1 VATLRSCWMWYLLVA
16 LTAVPLSSPLSAQE
30 PSALEQRPPL
40 PPGTIPDGTRFLIRL
55 EERLDASR
63 VQPGKRF
70 KAKLLEDLVGPD
82 ETRILRNSRV
92 KGHISAVGNG
102 FHPRLLL
109 SFDEIET
116 ERGWVPL
123 IATLT
128 DVPGERGLKVPDEEG
143 QIEREGNR
151 RREAESA
158 GVGAGV
164 GAVGGAAA
172 GGGKG
177 ADGKF
182 EANPDTALMQ
192 FNISAQEATS
202 REAYDRASK
211 EAEQVRQILRSNG
224 IDPKSAEIGYFSLQ
238 PVYDY
243 KTAKRKLVGY
253 RVNANV
259 SLKLKDFSKIAPI
272 VQQLADTDVSEN
284 QSLNYT
290 LEDMDAAKAKAVE
303 DAYKRARESASALAR
318 SAGRTLGELSYASVD
333 TFENVR
339 PMPMAGAMM
348 KMNVG
353 AAPAPTEE
361 FTPQSVS
368 VTAHVNALFSL
379 K

>member
-1 VATLRSCWMWYLLVA
+1 MNRLNATPGNHAQKRDTMKTAFA
-16 LTAVPLSSPLSAQE
+16 LTLALLLTQPTFSQDRPTVSAQ
-30 PSALEQRPPL
+30 PN
-40 PPGTIPDGTRFLIRL
+40 TVF
-55 EERLDASR
+55 
-63 VQPGKRF
+63 V
-70 KAKLLEDLVGPD
+70 
-82 ETRILRNSRV
+82 
-92 KGHISAVGNG
+92 
-102 FHPRLLL
+102 
-109 SFDEIET
+109 
-116 ERGWVPL
+116 
-123 IATLT
+123 
-128 DVPGERGLKVPDEEG
+128 
-143 QIEREGNR
+143 
-151 RREAESA
+151 
-158 GVGAGV
+158 
-164 GAVGGAAA
+164 
-172 GGGKG
+172 G

-224 IDPKSAEIGYFSLQ
+224 IDPKSAEIGYYSLQ

-259 SLKLKDFSKIAPI
+259 SLKLKDFTKIAPI

-284 QSLNYT
+284 QSLSYT

-303 DAYKRARESASALAR
+303 DAYKRARESAATLAR

-339 PMPMAGAMM
+339 PLPMAGAFWQ
-348 KMNVG
+348 KSAA